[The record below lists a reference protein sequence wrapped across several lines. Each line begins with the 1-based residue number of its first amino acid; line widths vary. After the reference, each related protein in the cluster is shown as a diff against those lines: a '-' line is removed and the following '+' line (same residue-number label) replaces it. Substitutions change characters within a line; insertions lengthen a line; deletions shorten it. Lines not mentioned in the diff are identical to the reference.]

1 MARRRVLALAGLTAL
16 GCLLSTGS
24 TAAQT
29 GPTPIDPAKA
39 LQAALS
45 TGKVTGAHGEAA
57 TGWVLARGVVVTSS
71 IAAPLVG
78 SDAQFSSIGATAPAL
93 CRAAATDSATGV
105 AILQCSGLSAPP
117 LRRTT
122 SDLINGATIVAVSLG
137 LDGAPVLT
145 TGTASRLGESRKR
158 IDRLVLTLDQDVH
171 APGAPVLDDGGLVTA
186 VIVNASVSRHG
197 TASAVKLRGIASVI
211 LDSEGLGESR
221 LDAILRLAR
230 KYLAIPLAVAV
241 VLGAFTGWRSALGSA
256 WKRALGLGIFVVI
269 VGTSFGA
276 VAYLFAGDGMLL
288 P

>member
-57 TGWVLARGVVVTSS
+57 GWVLARNIVVTTSVAAPQLGDS
-71 IAAPLVG
+71 AQFLAFGAAAPASCRIAA
-78 SDAQFSSIGATAPAL
+78 SDSTV
-93 CRAAATDSATGV
+93 GV
-105 AILQCSGLSAPP
+105 AVLRCVGVTAPP
-117 LRRTT
+117 LRRATD
-122 SDLINGATIVAVSLG
+122 DLTEGDPAVAT
-137 LDGAPVLT
+137 
-145 TGTASRLGESRKR
+145 R
-158 IDRLVLTLDQDVH
+158 DRLVLTIANEADARGAPLLDQKGLV
-171 APGAPVLDDGGLVTA
+171 AAVVLD
-186 VIVNASVSRHG
+186 R
-197 TASAVKLRGIASVI
+197 SATRSSKPVAIKLRAISSVI

-230 KYLAIPLAVAV
+230 RYLAIPLAIAV
-241 VLGAFTGWRSALGSA
+241 VLGALTGWRSAEGSA

-269 VGTSFGA
+269 VAVLFGGA
-276 VAYLFAGDGMLL
+276 AYLFTGDALLL